1 MLYKLKKDTHVRCYD
16 GVGYITSTGLN
27 KQNRVDESGAVFLG
41 VLSHESQT
49 LEQLAERLLVVFKGV
64 DRETILPDAREFYDG
79 LAAEGF
85 LARGETETE
94 LDSSDSNVGWNLPQ
108 DADTVN
114 FFLPGLNK
122 EFMGFNVYLAQY
134 MQRHLGRFMA
144 NIRPAAFYGSFNNA
158 IWQGGRSMLGMQPY
172 PLEMETAIQRINDAG
187 VAVRYTYT
195 NSLIE
200 EKHLNDT
207 YCNLTMELANNGM
220 NEVLVN
226 SPVLE
231 EYLRKQYPHFKYI
244 LSTTACERNIDRI
257 NEATKKYDLV
267 VLDFRDNRNMEFLE
281 KIQDKNKIEILVD
294 DYCPSFCRFRKKH
307 YEIVSRVNLYQGNPN
322 EGGCLE
328 TNRPKNIRGFYQ
340 NLETYADTNLTFD
353 DVYGK
358 YRDMGFRN
366 FKLIG
371 RDDRSMFTFE
381 SYMYYLVRPEWRD
394 RVRDELIGYYVDYI
408 IKYNGGNKIP
418 LLDHPVKLAQS
429 TEK

>member
-1 MLYKLKKDTHVRCYD
+1 MLYRLKKDAHVRCYD
-16 GVGYITSTGLN
+16 GAGYITSTGLN
-27 KQNRVDESGAVFLG
+27 KRNTVDESGAVFLG
-41 VLSHESQT
+41 ALAHEGQT
-49 LEQLAERLLVVFKGV
+49 LDALADKLLAVFKGV
-64 DRETILPDAREFYDG
+64 DRETILPDAREFYDN

-85 LARGETETE
+85 LVKGESEAE
-94 LDSSDSNVGWNLPQ
+94 LDASDTKTGWNLPQ
-108 DADTVN
+108 DKDTVH
-114 FFLPGLNK
+114 FFLPGLNL
-122 EFMGFNVYLAQY
+122 EFLGFNVYLAQY
-134 MQRHLGRFMA
+134 MQRHPERFMA

-158 IWQGGRSMLGMQPY
+158 IWQGGRSMIGAQPS
-172 PLEMETAIQRINDAG
+172 PLEIETAILRINDAG

-195 NSLIE
+195 NNRIE
-200 EKHLNDT
+200 ERHLNDT
-207 YCNLTMELANNGM
+207 FCNLTMELANNGK

-231 EYLRKQYPHFKYI
+231 AYLRKQYPNFKYI

-267 VLDFRDNRNMEFLE
+267 VMDFRDNRDMDFLA
-281 KIQDKNKIEILVD
+281 KIQDKDKIEILVD

-307 YEIVSRVNLYQGNPN
+307 YDIVSRVCLHQGNPS
-322 EGGCLE
+322 EDHCME

-340 NLETYADTNLTFD
+340 NLETNADTNLTSEEI
-353 DVYGK
+353 YGK

-371 RDDRSMFTFE
+371 RDDRSLFTFE

-408 IKYNGGNKIP
+408 IRYYGGNKTV
-418 LLDHPVKLAQS
+418 LLDQPVKQ
-429 TEK
+429 

>member
-1 MLYKLKKDTHVRCYD
+1 MLYRLKKDAHVRRYD

-27 KQNRVDESGAVFLG
+27 KQNRVDASGAVFLG
-41 VLSHESQT
+41 ALSGEAQT
-49 LEQLAERLLVVFKGV
+49 LERLAERLLAEFKGV
-64 DRETILPDAREFYDG
+64 DLETILPDAREFYDN

-85 LARGETETE
+85 LARGESEAE
-94 LDSSDSNVGWNLPQ
+94 LDADDSKVGWNLPQ

-114 FFLPGLNK
+114 FFLPGLNM
-122 EFMGFNVYLAQY
+122 EFLGFNVYLAQY
-134 MQRHLGRFMA
+134 MQRHPERFMA

-158 IWQGGRSMLGMQPY
+158 IWQGGRSMLGAQPS
-172 PLEMETAIQRINDAG
+172 PLEIETAIQRINDAG

-207 YCNLTMELANNGM
+207 YCNLTMELADNGM

-231 EYLRKQYPHFKYI
+231 EYLRGKYPRFKYI

-257 NEATKKYDLV
+257 NEATKRYDLV
-267 VLDFRDNRNMEFLE
+267 VMDFRDNHDIGFLE
-281 KIQDKNKIEILVD
+281 RIQDKDKIEILVD

-307 YEIVSRVNLYQGNPN
+307 YEIVSLVNLYQRNPN
-322 EGGCLE
+322 ESGCLE

-340 NLETYADTNLTFD
+340 NLEAYADTNLTFD

-366 FKLIG
+366 FKLVG

-394 RVRDELIGYYVDYI
+394 RVRDELVGYYVDYI
-408 IKYNGGNKIP
+408 IRHYGGNKEVI
-418 LLDHPVKLAQS
+418 LDKPVKS
-429 TEK
+429 GS